1 MTSVCFGQQRL
12 LYVRAHKGPARSIR
26 LLWGWADVNRA
37 VCQSKY
43 CLVDCRWK
51 QCSGSAAMRTL
62 CHAAFKRR
70 VCCGALLSAAMISSQ
85 MNASPKD
92 GDQPPKTFPP
102 RRSAGGALLRHRPW
116 RVPVLTE
123 GEDKY
128 RAFSGERHNSGIRI
142 RVAWLYR
149 YSSKWLRG
157 TLQATVSRNPHR
169 RRTANM
175 PLVFHSTGADG
186 YDMDYTDSKS
196 IRPRSWVRT
205 GLVNCLRAPILWFC
219 FLMAH
224 ASLLFGSIW
233 SSVAFSSAAWKQN
246 FWE

>member
-1 MTSVCFGQQRL
+1 M
-12 LYVRAHKGPARSIR
+12 
-26 LLWGWADVNRA
+26 
-37 VCQSKY
+37 
-43 CLVDCRWK
+43 
-51 QCSGSAAMRTL
+51 
-62 CHAAFKRR
+62 
-70 VCCGALLSAAMISSQ
+70 LLSKGGFVVVRYSVPRWFHHRWTPRQKTEISL
-85 MNASPKD
+85 
-92 GDQPPKTFPP
+92 
-102 RRSAGGALLRHRPW
+102 RRLSLRVDLQADALLRHRPW